1 MSSRSMRSGARARAS
16 RKRCGSSGCR
26 ALTWPNEST
35 MPSLA
40 KMRLAVTNSS
50 RMKSSLPMRWSSPR
64 PFVAAARRG
73 TQRPIWAMACAMHFW
88 RVLMLQRSAMVVSFG
103 VALLLG
109 AAAIAFAADY
119 PDHPI
124 RVIVSVPAGGGVDTV
139 TRIVTDKMRAEL
151 GQPVVVEN
159 KPGVSGSLAA
169 ETVSKADPDGYTLLA
184 SQPAPIT
191 TALFLY
197 KSLNYTP
204 ADLVPVAIMSHV
216 PNVVLVRKDFPAK
229 TVQELIAYAKANP
242 GKINYAS
249 QGVGTTSHT
258 TAELFQFITGTKL
271 THVPYKGTAPA
282 VNDLLAG
289 NVDLMFNEL
298 ATSIELHK
306 SGQARILAVTV
317 KDRVPSLPDI
327 PTLEEVGVHGCI
339 SDTWHAITAPPKTPP
354 EIVARLNAAANAA
367 MQDPGLR
374 ERFAALSIGPGGGTP
389 AEASAFVKEETLR
402 WGDVIRKAGIEPE

>member
-1 MSSRSMRSGARARAS
+1 
-16 RKRCGSSGCR
+16 
-26 ALTWPNEST
+26 
-35 MPSLA
+35 
-40 KMRLAVTNSS
+40 
-50 RMKSSLPMRWSSPR
+50 
-64 PFVAAARRG
+64 
-73 TQRPIWAMACAMHFW
+73 
-88 RVLMLQRSAMVVSFG
+88 MLQRSAMVVSFG

-191 TALFLY
+191 TAPFLY

-229 TVQELIAYAKANP
+229 TVPELIAYAKANP
-242 GKINYAS
+242 GKIYYAS

-354 EIVARLNAAANAA
+354 EIVAKLNAAANAA
-367 MQDPGLR
+367 MRDPGLR
-374 ERFAALSIGPGGGTP
+374 EHFAALNIGPGGGTP
-389 AEASAFVKEETLR
+389 AEASAFVKEETQR

>member
-1 MSSRSMRSGARARAS
+1 
-16 RKRCGSSGCR
+16 
-26 ALTWPNEST
+26 
-35 MPSLA
+35 
-40 KMRLAVTNSS
+40 
-50 RMKSSLPMRWSSPR
+50 
-64 PFVAAARRG
+64 
-73 TQRPIWAMACAMHFW
+73 
-88 RVLMLQRSAMVVSFG
+88 MLRRSALVASFG

-109 AAAIAFAADY
+109 AAAAMAYAADY

-124 RVIVSVPAGGGVDTV
+124 RVIVAVPAGGGVDTV
-139 TRIVTDKMRAEL
+139 TRIVTDKMRAAL
-151 GQPVVVEN
+151 GQPLVVEN

-191 TALFLY
+191 TAPFLY

-229 TVQELIAYAKANP
+229 TVPELIAYAKANS

-249 QGVGTTSHT
+249 QGIGTTSHT
-258 TAELFQFITGTKL
+258 TAELFQSITGTKL

-298 ATSIELHK
+298 ATSLELHK
-306 SGQARILAVTV
+306 SGRARILAVTV

-327 PTLEEVGVHGCI
+327 PTLEEIGVRGCI
-339 SDTWHAITAPPKTPP
+339 SDTWHALTVPPNTPP
-354 EIVARLNAAANAA
+354 AIISKLNAAADAA
-367 MQDPGLR
+367 MRDPGLI
-374 ERFAALSIGPGGGTP
+374 ERFGALSIGPGGGTP
-389 AEASAFVKEETLR
+389 AEASAFVKEETQR

>member
-1 MSSRSMRSGARARAS
+1 
-16 RKRCGSSGCR
+16 
-26 ALTWPNEST
+26 
-35 MPSLA
+35 
-40 KMRLAVTNSS
+40 
-50 RMKSSLPMRWSSPR
+50 
-64 PFVAAARRG
+64 
-73 TQRPIWAMACAMHFW
+73 
-88 RVLMLQRSAMVVSFG
+88 MLRRSAMIVSFG

-258 TAELFQFITGTKL
+258 TAELFQSITGTKL

-306 SGQARILAVTV
+306 SEQARILAVTV

-354 EIVARLNAAANAA
+354 EIVAKLNAAANAA
-367 MQDPGLR
+367 MRDPGLR
-374 ERFAALSIGPGGGTP
+374 EHFAALSIGPGGGTP
-389 AEASAFVKEETLR
+389 AEASAFVKEETQR

>member
-1 MSSRSMRSGARARAS
+1 M
-16 RKRCGSSGCR
+16 
-26 ALTWPNEST
+26 
-35 MPSLA
+35 
-40 KMRLAVTNSS
+40 
-50 RMKSSLPMRWSSPR
+50 
-64 PFVAAARRG
+64 VA
-73 TQRPIWAMACAMHFW
+73 
-88 RVLMLQRSAMVVSFG
+88 SFG

-109 AAAIAFAADY
+109 AAAAIAYAADY

-139 TRIVTDKMRAEL
+139 TRIVTDKMRAAL
-151 GQPVVVEN
+151 GQPLVVEN

-191 TALFLY
+191 TAPFLY
-197 KSLNYTP
+197 KWLNYTP

-229 TVQELIAYAKANP
+229 TVSELIAYAKANP
-242 GKINYAS
+242 GKINYTS
-249 QGVGTTSHT
+249 QGIGTTSHT
-258 TAELFQFITGTKL
+258 TAELFQSITGTKL

-298 ATSIELHK
+298 ATSLELHK
-306 SGQARILAVTV
+306 SGRARILAVTV
-317 KDRVPSLPDI
+317 KDRVRSLPDI
-327 PTLEEVGVHGCI
+327 PTLEEIGVRGCI
-339 SDTWHAITAPPKTPP
+339 SDTWHALTVPPNTPP
-354 EIVARLNAAANAA
+354 AIISKLNAAANAA
-367 MQDPGLR
+367 MRDPGLI

-389 AEASAFVKEETLR
+389 ARRAPSSKKKRSAGAT
-402 WGDVIRKAGIEPE
+402 

>member
-1 MSSRSMRSGARARAS
+1 
-16 RKRCGSSGCR
+16 
-26 ALTWPNEST
+26 
-35 MPSLA
+35 
-40 KMRLAVTNSS
+40 
-50 RMKSSLPMRWSSPR
+50 
-64 PFVAAARRG
+64 
-73 TQRPIWAMACAMHFW
+73 
-88 RVLMLQRSAMVVSFG
+88 MLRRSAMVVSFG

-258 TAELFQFITGTKL
+258 TAELFQSITGTKL

-354 EIVARLNAAANAA
+354 EIVAKLNAAANAA
-367 MQDPGLR
+367 MRDPGLR
-374 ERFAALSIGPGGGTP
+374 EHFAALSIGPGGGTP
-389 AEASAFVKEETLR
+389 AEASAFVKEETQR

>member
-1 MSSRSMRSGARARAS
+1 
-16 RKRCGSSGCR
+16 
-26 ALTWPNEST
+26 
-35 MPSLA
+35 
-40 KMRLAVTNSS
+40 
-50 RMKSSLPMRWSSPR
+50 
-64 PFVAAARRG
+64 
-73 TQRPIWAMACAMHFW
+73 
-88 RVLMLQRSAMVVSFG
+88 MLRRSAMIVSFG
-103 VALLLG
+103 VALLFG
-109 AAAIAFAADY
+109 AAAIAFAPDY

-317 KDRVPSLPDI
+317 KDRVPALPDI

-354 EIVARLNAAANAA
+354 EIVAKLNAAANAA
-367 MQDPGLR
+367 MRDPGLR
-374 ERFAALSIGPGGGTP
+374 EHFAALSIGPGGGTP
-389 AEASAFVKEETLR
+389 AEASAFVKEETQR

>member
-1 MSSRSMRSGARARAS
+1 
-16 RKRCGSSGCR
+16 
-26 ALTWPNEST
+26 
-35 MPSLA
+35 
-40 KMRLAVTNSS
+40 
-50 RMKSSLPMRWSSPR
+50 
-64 PFVAAARRG
+64 
-73 TQRPIWAMACAMHFW
+73 
-88 RVLMLQRSAMVVSFG
+88 MLQRSAMVVSFG

-354 EIVARLNAAANAA
+354 EIVAKLNAAANAA
-367 MQDPGLR
+367 MRDPGLR
-374 ERFAALSIGPGGGTP
+374 EHFAALSIGPGGGTP
-389 AEASAFVKEETLR
+389 AEASAFVKEETQR

>member
-1 MSSRSMRSGARARAS
+1 
-16 RKRCGSSGCR
+16 
-26 ALTWPNEST
+26 
-35 MPSLA
+35 
-40 KMRLAVTNSS
+40 
-50 RMKSSLPMRWSSPR
+50 
-64 PFVAAARRG
+64 
-73 TQRPIWAMACAMHFW
+73 
-88 RVLMLQRSAMVVSFG
+88 MLRRSAMVVSFG

-258 TAELFQFITGTKL
+258 TAELFQSITGTKL

-317 KDRVPSLPDI
+317 KDRVPALPDI

-354 EIVARLNAAANAA
+354 EIVAKLNAAANAA
-367 MQDPGLR
+367 MRDPGLR
-374 ERFAALSIGPGGGTP
+374 EHFAALSIGPGGGTP
-389 AEASAFVKEETLR
+389 AEASAFVKEETQR